1 MNRFSLSALSLV
13 PALSL
18 LALGCD
24 EQLEPG
30 TKIDS
35 FRVLAQQA
43 DQPYAHPGET
53 VQMTTLSHD
62 PAGRPITWAWASCVN
77 PQSSDL
83 PGCLAKIAENPDPQT
98 SVFALGVDQASPSLT
113 IPADVIESLPS
124 QARAGAS
131 VGLVSAACP
140 GDLSLGAGPGGLPFV
155 CKETDSGRELGLDE
169 FSVGIKRLT
178 VRENDRNQNPVVGG
192 VTFDGT
198 DWPETEVKQ
207 VPRTCNTDDW
217 TYDTCADG
225 TKHQIAIQLPDGT
238 VESGQ
243 DELGNGFTEEVIVQY
258 YATEGIFE
266 NEIKTSAETKNG
278 WVVRKRA
285 AGQLLT
291 FWFVVRD
298 NRGGV
303 TWTTRQAQVL

>member
-1 MNRFSLSALSLV
+1 MNRLSLSALAFL
-13 PALSL
+13 PLLS
-18 LALGCD
+18 LGCD

-43 DQPYAHPGET
+43 DTPYAHPGET
-53 VQMTTLSHD
+53 VQLSTLSHD
-62 PAGRPITWAWASCVN
+62 PAGRTITWAWASCVN
-77 PQSSDL
+77 PKSSDL
-83 PGCLAKIAENPDPQT
+83 PGCLAKIAENPEPEAA
-98 SVFALGVDQASPSLT
+98 VFAFGADQASPALT
-113 IPADVIESLPS
+113 IPNDVIEQLPS

-140 GDLSLGAGPGGLPFV
+140 GELSIGSGPGGLPFV
-155 CKETDSGRELGLDE
+155 CTEEGRELGLDE
-169 FSVGIKRLT
+169 FIVGIKRLT
-178 VRENDRNQNPVVGG
+178 VRESDRNQNPVISG

-198 DWPETEVKQ
+198 DWAEGDVKQ
-207 VPRTCNTDDW
+207 IEKTCDTDEF
-217 TYDTCADG
+217 TYDTCDDDS
-225 TKHQIAIQLPDGT
+225 KHQIAIQMPEGT
-238 VESGQ
+238 IESGQ
-243 DELGNGFTEEVIVQY
+243 DELGGDFTEAVIAQY

-266 NEIKTSAETKNG
+266 NEVKTASETKNG
-278 WVVRKRA
+278 WVARKRA

-303 TWTTRQAQVL
+303 SWTTRQAQVQ